1 MLDSIEQSIQ
11 QAVDS
16 FNIENF
22 LQIMLVIS
30 AVLFFAG
37 ILLRIICGQR
47 SSLSKSVVATMIILM
62 IYVVAVAINIEN
74 HYEIFLA
81 PLPFISFSGDYLSI
95 YNISGGS
102 IAMLCAE
109 LVEMILLAFVVNLIE
124 DLLPK
129 GNRFL
134 SKYFWRCVT
143 VVLCMVAYWLVTS
156 LLASFMPDF
165 IVTYAPVILMVIVLV
180 LMLGTLFNWLVV
192 IGLLATAGPVGGIC
206 GLIYKFFFDTL
217 IGKKLFKAI
226 ITTLIIAALVY
237 ICNVAGFT
245 QILLTS
251 AEIAAYLPTLA
262 MLAIVWILFI
272 LFI

>member
-1 MLDSIEQSIQ
+1 MPDSIEQSIQ
-11 QAVDS
+11 QVVAS

-37 ILLRIICGQR
+37 ILLRIICGER

-62 IYVVAVAINIEN
+62 IYVVAGAINIEN
-74 HYEIFLA
+74 HYQIFLA
-81 PLPFISFSGDYLSI
+81 PLPFISFASDYLSI
-95 YNISGGS
+95 YNISAGS
-102 IAMLCAE
+102 LAMLCTE
-109 LVEMILLAFVVNLIE
+109 LVEMIVLAFVVNLIE

-129 GNRFL
+129 GNGFL
-134 SKYFWRCVT
+134 SKYFWRCIT
-143 VVLCMVAYWLVTS
+143 VVLCMVAYWFVTS
-156 LLASFMPDF
+156 LLASFMPGF
-165 IVTYAPVILMVIVLV
+165 IVTYAPVILMAIVLF
-180 LMLGTLFNWLVV
+180 LMLGTLFNALLV
-192 IGLLATAGPVGGIC
+192 IGLFATLGPVGGIC

-226 ITTLIIAALVY
+226 ITTLIISILVY
-237 ICNVAGFT
+237 ICNVAGYT
-245 QILLTS
+245 EILLTS
-251 AEIAAYLPTLA
+251 AQISAYLPTLT

>member
-37 ILLRIICGQR
+37 IILRIISGQH

-74 HYEIFLA
+74 HYQIFLA
-81 PLPFISFSGDYLSI
+81 PLPFISFAGDYLSI
-95 YNISGGS
+95 YNITDGNF
-102 IAMLCAE
+102 AMLCVE
-109 LVEMILLAFVVNLIE
+109 LVEMIVLAFVVNLVE

-143 VVLCMVAYWLVTS
+143 VVVCMLAYWLVTS
-156 LLASFMPDF
+156 LLAQFLPGF
-165 IVTYAPVILMVIVLV
+165 IVTYAPVVLMVIVLI
-180 LMLGTLFNWLVV
+180 LLLGTLCNALLV
-192 IGLLATAGPVGGIC
+192 IGLFATLGPIAGVC

-226 ITTLIIAALVY
+226 ITTLIIAVLVY
-237 ICNVAGFT
+237 ICNAAGYT

-251 AEIAAYLPTLA
+251 AEISAYLPTLT